1 MSLTSHWP
9 IACIALISMLAAFR
23 PAAAAG
29 TAPVYPYKPIR
40 LVSGNAGS
48 PPDVA
53 ARVFAERLATSFG
66 QPVIVDNRPGAVGTI
81 ALHAIVKAPADG
93 YTVGSLSMPHVLA
106 PSLLPRLPFD
116 MARDLSPVAQIAW
129 GYHVLV
135 VRSASP
141 WKSVNDLIESA
152 RANPDKLTFA
162 SGGNATPAH
171 ISGEFLK
178 QQARIH
184 LRHIPYKG
192 AIAGI
197 AAVLSDQVDLM
208 FAAASASAPHI
219 RTGRLRALATPA
231 PRRIEDLPDV
241 PTMIELGFA
250 GFEIREWHGIV
261 APAATPREI
270 IARLAGELARAASAP
285 EIKAQLGAQGL
296 SPVSDSGPDA
306 FGRLVRAEL
315 DRWGGVAKT
324 AGLRAD

>member
-1 MSLTSHWP
+1 MRLAGNRAV
-9 IACIALISMLAAFR
+9 ACALLISIPTAAQ
-23 PAAAAG
+23 PAAAASASPG
-29 TAPVYPYKPIR
+29 YPHKPIR
-40 LVSGNAGS
+40 LVSGNPGS
-48 PPDVA
+48 PPDVV
-53 ARVFAERLATSFG
+53 ARAFAERLAASFG
-66 QPVIVDNRPGAVGTI
+66 QPIIVDNRPGAIGTI

-116 MARDLSPVAQIAW
+116 MVRDLSPIAQIAW
-129 GYHVLV
+129 ASHILV

-141 WKSVNDLIESA
+141 WKSVSDLIESA
-152 RANPDKLTFA
+152 RVNPGKLTFA

-171 ISGEFLK
+171 VSGELLK
-178 QQARIH
+178 QQARVD

-197 AAVLSDQVDLM
+197 TAVLSDQVDLM
-208 FAAASASAPHI
+208 FAAATASGSHI
-219 RTGRLRALATPA
+219 RSGRLRALATPA
-231 PRRIEDLPDV
+231 PRRVEEFPDV

-261 APAATPREI
+261 APATTPREI
-270 IARLAGELARAASAP
+270 IAKLAAELARIASMP
-285 EIKAQLGAQGL
+285 EIKSQLGTHGL
-296 SPVSDSGPDA
+296 SPVGDSGPDA

-315 DRWGGVAKT
+315 DRWGTVART